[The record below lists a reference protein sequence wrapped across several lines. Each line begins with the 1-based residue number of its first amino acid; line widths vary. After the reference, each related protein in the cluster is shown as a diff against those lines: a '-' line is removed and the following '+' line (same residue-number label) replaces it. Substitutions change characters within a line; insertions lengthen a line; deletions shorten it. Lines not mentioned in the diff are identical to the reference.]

1 VKWRVVNPEGL
12 DPPRGFSHGL
22 LAPPGGRLLFVA
34 GQAPTSA
41 DGGVVQGGFVAQFAH
56 ALRKIVRVVQEAGG
70 TAANIGR
77 LTIFVADIEEY
88 RQRRAE
94 LGRAYREIMGDH
106 YPAMALVEVAAL
118 LDEHAVIEIEATAVI
133 GERE

>member
-22 LAPPGGRLLFVA
+22 LAPAGGRLLFVA
-34 GQAPTSA
+34 GQAPTA
-41 DGGVVQGGFVAQFAH
+41 PDGGVVAGGFVAQFTH
-56 ALRKIVRVVQEAGG
+56 ALRKIVRVVEEAGG
-70 TAANIGR
+70 TAQNIGR
-77 LTIFVADIEEY
+77 LTIFVADIREY
-88 RQRRAE
+88 RRSRAA
-94 LGRAYREIMGDH
+94 LGAAYREIMGDH

-133 GERE
+133 AEKE